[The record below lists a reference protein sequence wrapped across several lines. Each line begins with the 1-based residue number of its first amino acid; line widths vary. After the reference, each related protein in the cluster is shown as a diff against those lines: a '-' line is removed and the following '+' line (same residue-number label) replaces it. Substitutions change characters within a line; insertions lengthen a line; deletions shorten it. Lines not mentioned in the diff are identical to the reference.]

1 DEIEPFITWGTN
13 PGMGAGINGHVPYA
27 SDFENELERDS
38 FLRAIEYM
46 GLEEGQK
53 FTDIEIQHVF
63 IGSCTNARLSDLRE
77 AARVIEGKKVRDGV
91 RAMVVPG

>member
-1 DEIEPFITWGTN
+1 PDETTVEYLRGRKYVPEGDAFEQVAADWLSLASDEGAEYDKSVSIHSDEIEPFITWGTN

-46 GLEEGQK
+46 GLEEG
-53 FTDIEIQHVF
+53 
-63 IGSCTNARLSDLRE
+63 
-77 AARVIEGKKVRDGV
+77 
-91 RAMVVPG
+91 